1 MVYPINT
8 SGRISL
14 LVDCEVSNDIYYKS
28 IVSIKAQ
35 NKVYLPMSDGF
46 YYIGRSL
53 LACSSK
59 GNVYYW
65 WFWPFNWLGQIQLQ
79 LKVKYNNVYLVP
91 YIN

>member
-35 NKVYLPMSDGF
+35 NKVSLPMSDGF

-59 GNVYYW
+59 G
-65 WFWPFNWLGQIQLQ
+65 NWLGQIQLQ